1 MSIKLSA
8 YDTTA
13 CSGHVIDSIRDAL
26 QLAYGM
32 GELRPDPD
40 LLDSKMVVVVRGG
53 HYQDQNIL
61 SFAHPIVLHTR
72 HGHVVAVDARPYGRY
87 ESAQGEFHVRD
98 KWSYHTLLLRGAL
111 QELWANGE
119 SELMRTFSNFP
130 MKIFANWVG
139 EMVAKRLAMEFS
151 DQARLSILSGV
162 MYQSL
167 FIDDLAPARDPVV
180 LGQQIVRATGMKADQ
195 VMDVVDR
202 YPQVSDVDDYCRGA
216 QMVTEN
222 VRTRALNPSILLQL
236 AGAYWYGANARET
249 IAVALEHPPTWIA
262 LLWQALADRGMRNS
276 GLTKI
281 LDRSMF
287 ARDGELFQKQVLNL
301 VRA

>member
-1 MSIKLSA
+1 MSVYTSA

-26 QLAYGM
+26 ELAYGM

-40 LLDSKMVVVVRGG
+40 LLDSKKVVIVRGG
-53 HYQDQNIL
+53 PYQDQNIL
-61 SFAHPIVLHTR
+61 SFAHPIVFHTR
-72 HGHVVAVDARPYGRY
+72 HGYVVAVDARPYGRY
-87 ESAQGEFHVRD
+87 EAAQGEFHVRD
-98 KWSYHTLLLRGAL
+98 KWNYHAQVLRGAL
-111 QELWANGE
+111 QELWVNDE
-119 SELMRTFSNFP
+119 RELVRTFSNFP

-139 EMVAKRLAMEFS
+139 EMVAKRLAMEFG

-167 FIDDLAPARDPVV
+167 FIDDLAPAKDPVV
-180 LGQQIVRATGMKADQ
+180 LGQQVVRATGMKADQ
-195 VMDVVDR
+195 VMDVVDH
-202 YPQVSDVDDYCRGA
+202 YPRVDSVEDFCRGS
-216 QMVTEN
+216 QVVTEN
-222 VRTRALNPSILLQL
+222 VRTKALNASIVLQL

-262 LLWQALADRGMRNS
+262 LLWHALADRGMRNS

-281 LDRSMF
+281 LDRSMY